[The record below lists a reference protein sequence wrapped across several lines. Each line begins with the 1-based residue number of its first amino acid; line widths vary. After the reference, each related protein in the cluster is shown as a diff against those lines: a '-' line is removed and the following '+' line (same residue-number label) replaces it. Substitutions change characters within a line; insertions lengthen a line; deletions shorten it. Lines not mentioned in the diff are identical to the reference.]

1 MGLIKVKVIKKYPR
15 VEEVMVAETSSFC
28 LKLARVL
35 ATISFVLLLLSFL
48 APWVIFDF
56 PMIGRRE
63 FTILEFTASVQG
75 VQADYGIVGEEL
87 GTLYLSLIFLII
99 SVITAAISIFWD
111 PVSLISGTAGLLSA
125 ALWVFEFDVVRAQIG
140 AIRASKMNSVLR
152 IGAGPFVVV
161 IASVIMLT
169 AFVLG
174 ISPRWSGTSSVEGS
188 SSPVERPPEL
198 NSS

>member
-1 MGLIKVKVIKKYPR
+1 
-15 VEEVMVAETSSFC
+15 MVVETSSFC

-63 FTILEFTASVQG
+63 FTILEFIASVQG